1 MKVRKIITAEEG
13 HILTDGNIYGKII
26 FLADGQTEGDF
37 YEITDEEYREIM
49 KDQEEAVLGEG
60 GLE

>member
-1 MKVRKIITAEEG
+1 MKVRKMITAEEG
-13 HILTDGNIYGKII
+13 HILTDGNVYGEII

-37 YEITDEEYREIM
+37 YEITNEEYRAIM
-49 KDQEEAVLGEG
+49 KDKEKAALGEG